1 MTCFLNR
8 LSVFKKSLKYKRNY
22 VKFTILGVKMIGQ
35 HDLLRSFRDNCG
47 FGLVANIKNKPSY
60 QVLDDAITAL
70 ERMMHRGA
78 VAADGKTGD
87 GSGLLISMPE
97 EFMRGVAES
106 NGVELSKQFG
116 IASIFTKDVKLL
128 DIFEET
134 CDNNDLKIVFRREV
148 PIDTNALGE
157 QAMASLPKIM
167 QFFIVPNSLMATNR
181 FDALLYLSRKECEH
195 KLMKERDFYIA
206 SMSSKVVSY
215 KGLVMPTHIKEFYK
229 DFQDE
234 KFKISFSLFHQRFST
249 NTLPEWRLAQPFR
262 AVAHNG
268 EINSVEGN
276 RINVE
281 IKSESIKSEVFTPE
295 EIQRILPILQLNSS
309 DSASADNFF
318 EFLIVNGMDF
328 FKAVRAIIPSAW
340 QNSPHMDP
348 ELRAFYEYHSTV
360 FEAWDGPAAFSVT
373 DGRYIGCVLDRNG
386 LRPSKYII
394 TNDDNLLIASE
405 YGVVDIKEE
414 DIKERGRLQ
423 SGEMLG
429 LDLKFGK
436 VLKSKEIDDYLK
448 STNPYMKWLNE
459 HMVYLQ
465 EHVEEQYSSSKD
477 IDVDNLIVRQRYFN
491 ITQEIVEQV
500 IEPMIIEGKEAVGS
514 MGDDTPL
521 AAFSNKQRN
530 FTDFFKQKF
539 AQVTNPPIDPIR
551 EKVVMSLNTGFGEIH
566 NILDE
571 IPTHA
576 QRLKSISPIITSE
589 KLAVLKSFGDN
600 KSPRYQAF
608 YHNTTFST
616 AYKNDL
622 QTSLS
627 TLVET
632 VIHSVKNDGT
642 RIIILDDGELSKE
655 NKVIPMAM
663 VVGRLNSSLL
673 KAKIRHLV
681 SMICI
686 TGEVVD
692 SHSAAVL
699 IGYGASAIFPN
710 LLFTTVAH
718 QLEKSKTMDMECSE
732 AFKAVHTSIN
742 GGILK
747 IMSKMGIATIASYRN
762 AGLFDV
768 MGLSHEISKDCFETS
783 HNVIPGLTYNDID
796 ERLTKYHKDAF
807 RNNGFNKIFPLNIGG
822 YYKFYNGQEHHDFGP
837 DVIHAIHDMAA
848 SGKKE
853 DFDKFK
859 NLVNKRGLKFIRDF
873 FELKSDRKSIDV
885 SEVEPKEVIF
895 KRFASAAMS
904 LGSISPEAHET
915 MAIAMNTIGG
925 QSNSGEGG
933 EDSARYGTNKVSK
946 IKQVASGR
954 FGVTPAYLRS
964 AEELQIK
971 VAQGAKPGEGGQ
983 LPGHKVTAL
992 IGKLRHTV
1000 PGVTL
1005 ISPPP
1010 HHDIYSIEDLAQLI
1024 FDLKQVNPKARVAV
1038 KLVSTVGVGT
1048 IAAGVAK
1055 AYADKIIIS
1064 GGDGGTGAAPLTSIK
1079 FAGNPWEIGLSEAH
1093 NALKANN
1100 LRGLVELQ
1108 TDGGL
1113 KTGLDVV
1120 KAALLGAESYAFGTG
1135 VLTIVG
1141 CKMLR
1146 ICHVNKCTVGIA
1158 TQNEKLRNEFF
1169 KGHVDQVINFFTL
1182 LAEDVRSIMAE
1193 LGYRTMEEMI
1203 GRVDLLKVTKDDFAQ
1218 KFDFSSILHQEKGVN
1233 THQQSFNHPFDDNLF
1248 EKDVLKEAY
1257 AAIKHPEYPI
1267 RIKREIKNVHRSFGA
1282 LVSGEIAEFYGD
1294 EGLKAGTITINLN
1307 GVAGQALGAFLI
1319 PGVSIYLD
1327 GVAND
1332 YIAKGMHGGKIVI
1345 TSKNQGEK
1353 FSAGG
1358 NTCLYGATGGKLYIS
1373 GSVGERFGVRN
1384 SGALAIVEGSGDNA
1398 CEYMTGG
1405 IVVILGKTGIN
1416 FGAGMTGGISFVYD
1430 CDHTFIENVNH
1441 ELVEAIRI
1449 DTDEGDEAR
1458 HYLKRLLKDY
1468 LVETGSNKA
1477 QELLENFRV
1486 EVRNFWL
1493 IKPKNLTKLPLNIE
1507 KGD

>member
-1 MTCFLNR
+1 M
-8 LSVFKKSLKYKRNY
+8 VEH
-22 VKFTILGVKMIGQ
+22 
-35 HDLLRSFRDNCG
+35 HDLLRSFKDNCG
-47 FGLVANIKNKPSY
+47 FGLVANIKNKASRK
-60 QVLDDAITAL
+60 VLDDAVTAL

-87 GSGLLISMPE
+87 GSGLLLSMPE
-97 EFMRGVAES
+97 EFIRKEASE
-106 NGVELSKQFG
+106 NGVELPTQFAV
-116 IASIFTKDVKLL
+116 ASVFTKNREHLESIKE
-128 DIFEET
+128 I
-134 CDNNDLKIVFRREV
+134 CANNDLKIVLTRDV
-148 PIDTNALGE
+148 PVDINALGD
-157 QAMASLPKIM
+157 QAIASLPNII
-167 QFFIVPNSLMATNR
+167 QLIITPNSIMATNR
-181 FDALLYLSRKECEH
+181 FDALLYLSRKEAEH
-195 KLMKERDFYIA
+195 KLIDDRDFYIA
-206 SMSSKVVSY
+206 SMSSKVLSY

-234 KFKISFSLFHQRFST
+234 TFKISFSLFHQRFST

-281 IKSESIKSEVFTPE
+281 IKSESIKSEVFTDD
-295 EIQRILPILQLNSS
+295 EINRILPILQLNSS

-328 FKAVRAIIPSAW
+328 FKAARAVIPSAW
-340 QNSPHMDP
+340 QNAPHMDP

-405 YGVVDIKEE
+405 YGVVDIDEA

-436 VLKSKEIDDYLK
+436 VLKNEQINDYLK
-448 STNPYMKWLNE
+448 SSNPYMKWLNE

-465 EHVEEQYSSSKD
+465 EHVEEQYTTQCEFESENFVK
-477 IDVDNLIVRQRYFN
+477 RQRFYN
-491 ITQEIVEQV
+491 ITQEVVEQV
-500 IEPMIIEGKEAVGS
+500 IEPMMIDGKEAVGS

-521 AAFSNKQRN
+521 AAFSDKQRA

-551 EKVVMSLNTGFGEIH
+551 EKVVMSLNTGFGEVH

-576 QRLKSISPIITSE
+576 HRLKSISPIVTRE
-589 KLAVLKSFGDN
+589 KLDVLKSFGDKN
-600 KSPRYQAF
+600 SPRYQAF

-616 AYKNDL
+616 AYTGDL
-622 QTSLS
+622 QNSLDS
-627 TLVET
+627 LVET
-632 VIHSVKNDGT
+632 VVDSVKNEGT
-642 RIIILDDGELSKE
+642 RIVILEDKEFSII
-655 NKVIPMAM
+655 NKVMPMAM
-663 VVGRLNSSLL
+663 VVGRLNIALL
-673 KAKIRHLV
+673 KAKVRHLV
-681 SMICI
+681 SII
-686 TGEVVD
+686 ASTGEVVD

-699 IGYGASAIFPN
+699 IGYGASAIYPN
-710 LLFTTVAH
+710 LLFATVVD
-718 QLEKSKTMDMECSE
+718 QLEKSNVMKMRCEE
-732 AFKAVHTSIN
+732 ALKSVHTALN
-742 GGILK
+742 GGLLK

-762 AGLFDV
+762 SGLFDV
-768 MGLSHEISKDCFETS
+768 LGLSKEIVKECFEVS
-783 HNVIPGLTYNDID
+783 HCAIGGLDYNDID
-796 ERLTKYHKDAF
+796 ERVTTNHKSAF
-807 RNNGFNKIFPLNIGG
+807 REDGFNKIFPLNIGG
-822 YYKFYNGQEHHDFGP
+822 YYKFYHGQEHHDFGP
-837 DVIHAIHDMAA
+837 GVIHAIHAVA
-848 SGKKE
+848 ESGKKE
-853 DFDKFK
+853 DFDRLKG
-859 NLVNKRGLKFIRDF
+859 LVNKRGLKFIRDF
-873 FELKSDRKSIDV
+873 FELKSDRKSIDI
-885 SEVEPKEVIF
+885 SEVESKEEIF

-915 MAIAMNTIGG
+915 IAIAMNRIGG

-933 EDSARYGTNKVSK
+933 EDASRFSTERVSK

-964 AEELQIK
+964 AEEIQIK

-983 LPGHKVTAL
+983 LPGHKVTPL

-1010 HHDIYSIEDLAQLI
+1010 HHDIYSIEDLSQLI
-1024 FDLKQVNPKARVAV
+1024 FDCKQVNPKARVAV
-1038 KLVSTVGVGT
+1038 KLVSTIGVGT

-1100 LRGLVELQ
+1100 LRGLVEVQ
-1108 TDGGL
+1108 ADGGL
-1113 KTGLDVV
+1113 KSGLDVV

-1135 VLTIVG
+1135 ILTIVG

-1146 ICHVNKCTVGIA
+1146 ICHVNKCSVGIA
-1158 TQNEKLRNEFF
+1158 TQNEKLREEFF
-1169 KGHVDQVINFFTL
+1169 KGHVDQVINYFTL

-1193 LGYRTMEEMI
+1193 LGYKTMEEMV
-1203 GRVDLLKVTKDDFAQ
+1203 GRVDLLKVVNDEFTQ
-1218 KFDFSSILHQEKGVN
+1218 KFDFSSILHEEKGIN
-1233 THQQSFNHPFDDNLF
+1233 THQQKFNHPFDDNSF
-1248 EKDVLKEAY
+1248 EKDVLKEAS
-1257 AAIKHPEYPI
+1257 AAIKHPEHPI
-1267 RIKREIKNVHRSFGA
+1267 RINREIKNTHRSFGA
-1282 LVSGEIAEFYGD
+1282 LISGEIAQYYGD
-1294 EGLKAGTITINLN
+1294 KGLKADTIKINLS
-1307 GVAGQALGAFLI
+1307 GIAGQALGAFLI
-1319 PGVSIYLD
+1319 PGVSIYVD

-1332 YIAKGMHGGKIVI
+1332 YIGKGMHGGKIII
-1345 TSKNQGEK
+1345 TSNNEGEEYG
-1353 FSAGG
+1353 AGG

-1373 GSVGERFGVRN
+1373 GSVGERFAVRN

-1405 IVVILGKTGIN
+1405 VVIILGRTGIN

-1430 CDHTFIENVNH
+1430 NDHTFVENVNR
-1441 ELVEAIRI
+1441 ELVEAVRI

-1468 LVETGSNKA
+1468 LVETGSQKVKD
-1477 QELLENFRV
+1477 LLENFRV

-1493 IKPKNLTKLPLNIE
+1493 VKPKNLTKLPLNLE
-1507 KGD
+1507 NGD

>member
-1 MTCFLNR
+1 M
-8 LSVFKKSLKYKRNY
+8 VEH
-22 VKFTILGVKMIGQ
+22 
-35 HDLLRSFRDNCG
+35 HDLLRSFKDNCG
-47 FGLVANIKNKPSY
+47 FGLVANIKNKASRK
-60 QVLDDAITAL
+60 VLDDAVTAL

-87 GSGLLISMPE
+87 GSGLLLSMPE
-97 EFMRGVAES
+97 EFIRKEAQKS
-106 NGVELSKQFG
+106 GVELSTQFAV
-116 IASIFTKDVKLL
+116 ASVFTKNREQLEILKE
-128 DIFEET
+128 I
-134 CDNNDLKIVFRREV
+134 CANNDLKVVLTRDV
-148 PIDTNALGE
+148 PVDINALGD
-157 QAMASLPKIM
+157 QAIASLPNII
-167 QFFIVPNSLMATNR
+167 QLVITPNSIMATNR
-181 FDALLYLSRKECEH
+181 FDALLYLSRKETEH
-195 KLMKERDFYIA
+195 KLIDDRDFYIA
-206 SMSSKVVSY
+206 SMSSTVLSY

-234 KFKISFSLFHQRFST
+234 SFKISFSLFHQRFST

-281 IKSESIKSEVFTPE
+281 IKSESIKSEVFTAE
-295 EIQRILPILQLNSS
+295 EIDRILPILQLNSS

-328 FKAVRAIIPSAW
+328 FKAARAVIPSAW
-340 QNSPHMDP
+340 QNAPHMDP

-405 YGVVDIKEE
+405 YGVVDIAEE
-414 DIKERGRLQ
+414 NIKERGRLQ

-436 VLKSKEIDDYLK
+436 VLKNEQINDYLK
-448 STNPYMKWLNE
+448 SSNPYMKWLNE
-459 HMVYLQ
+459 HMIYLQ
-465 EHVEEQYSSSKD
+465 EHVEEQYATQCEFETENFIK
-477 IDVDNLIVRQRYFN
+477 RQRFYN

-500 IEPMIIEGKEAVGS
+500 IEPMIIDGKEATGS

-521 AAFSNKQRN
+521 AAFSTKQRP

-551 EKVVMSLNTGFGEIH
+551 EKVVMSLNTGFGEVH
-566 NILDE
+566 NILNE

-576 QRLKSISPIITSE
+576 HRLKSISPIVTRE
-589 KLAVLKSFGDN
+589 KLDVLKSFGDK

-608 YHNTTFST
+608 YQNETFST
-616 AYKNDL
+616 AYSGEL
-622 QTSLS
+622 QNSLE
-627 TLVET
+627 TLINTIVN
-632 VIHSVKNDGT
+632 SVNNDGT
-642 RIIILDDGELSKE
+642 RIVILDDNEFSADK
-655 NKVIPMAM
+655 KIMPMAM
-663 VVGRLNSSLL
+663 VVGRLNIALL
-673 KAKIRHLV
+673 KAKVRHLV
-681 SMICI
+681 SII
-686 TGEVVD
+686 ASTGEVVD
-692 SHSAAVL
+692 SHGAAVL
-699 IGYGASAIFPN
+699 IGYGASAIYPN
-710 LLFTTVAH
+710 LLFATVVN
-718 QLEKSKTMDMECSE
+718 QLEKSNVLKMSCGE
-732 AFKAVHTSIN
+732 ALKSVHTALNN
-742 GGILK
+742 GLLK

-762 AGLFDV
+762 SGLFDV
-768 MGLSHEISKDCFETS
+768 LGLSNKIVEECFEVS
-783 HNVIPGLTYNDID
+783 HGAIGGLDYSDID
-796 ERLTKYHKDAF
+796 ERITTNHKSAF
-807 RNNGFNKIFPLNIGG
+807 KEDGFNKIFPLNIGG
-822 YYKFYNGQEHHDFGP
+822 YYKFYHGQEHHDFGP
-837 DVIHAIHDMAA
+837 AVIHAIHAVAD

-853 DFDKFK
+853 DFDRLKD
-859 NLVNKRGLKFIRDF
+859 LVNKRGFKFIRDF
-873 FELKSDRKSIDV
+873 FELKSDRKSIDI
-885 SEVEPKEVIF
+885 SEVEPKEEIF

-915 MAIAMNTIGG
+915 LAIAMNRIGG

-933 EDSARYGTNKVSK
+933 EDASRFGTERVSK

-964 AEELQIK
+964 AEEIQIK

-983 LPGHKVTAL
+983 LPGHKVTPL

-1010 HHDIYSIEDLAQLI
+1010 HHDIYSIEDLSQLI
-1024 FDLKQVNPKARVAV
+1024 FDCKQVNPKARVAV
-1038 KLVSTVGVGT
+1038 KLVSTIGVGT

-1100 LRGLVELQ
+1100 LRGLVEVQ
-1108 TDGGL
+1108 ADGGL
-1113 KTGLDVV
+1113 KSGLDVV

-1135 VLTIVG
+1135 LLTIVG

-1146 ICHVNKCTVGIA
+1146 ICHVNKCSVGIA
-1158 TQNEKLRNEFF
+1158 TQNEKLREEFF
-1169 KGHVDQVINFFTL
+1169 KGHVDQVINYFTL

-1193 LGYRTMEEMI
+1193 LGYKTMEDMI
-1203 GRVDLLKVTKDDFAQ
+1203 GHVNLLKVKDDEFAQ
-1218 KFDFSSILHQEKGVN
+1218 KFDFSSILHEEEGVN
-1233 THQQSFNHPFDDNLF
+1233 THQQRFNHPFDDNSF
-1248 EKDVLKEAY
+1248 EKDVLKEAM

-1267 RIKREIKNVHRSFGA
+1267 RINREIKNIHRSFGA
-1282 LVSGEIAEFYGD
+1282 LVSGEIAQYYGD
-1294 EGLKAGTITINLN
+1294 TGLKADTIKINLS
-1307 GVAGQALGAFLI
+1307 GIAGQALGAFLI
-1319 PGVSIYLD
+1319 PGVSIYVD

-1332 YIAKGMHGGKIVI
+1332 YIGKGMHGGKIII
-1345 TSKNQGEK
+1345 TSKNEGEEY
-1353 FSAGG
+1353 SAGG

-1373 GSVGERFGVRN
+1373 GSVGERFAVRN

-1405 IVVILGKTGIN
+1405 VVVILGKTGIN

-1430 CDHTFIENVNH
+1430 NDHSFIENVNR
-1441 ELVEAIRI
+1441 ELVEAVRI

-1468 LVETGSNKA
+1468 LVETGSKKA
-1477 QELLENFRV
+1477 KDLLENFRV

-1493 IKPKNLTKLPLNIE
+1493 VKPKNLTKLPLNLE
-1507 KGD
+1507 NGD

>member
-1 MTCFLNR
+1 M
-8 LSVFKKSLKYKRNY
+8 VEH
-22 VKFTILGVKMIGQ
+22 
-35 HDLLRSFRDNCG
+35 HDLLRSFKDNCG
-47 FGLVANIKNKPSY
+47 FGLVANIKNKPSHK
-60 QVLDDAITAL
+60 VLNDAITAL

-87 GSGLLISMPE
+87 GSGLLLSMPREFLIE
-97 EFMRGVAES
+97 EASKNGIELPTQFAVAS
-106 NGVELSKQFG
+106 V
-116 IASIFTKDVKLL
+116 FTKDVNHLKTLEN
-128 DIFEET
+128 I
-134 CDNNDLKIVFRREV
+134 CANNDLKVVLNRDV
-148 PIDTNALGE
+148 PVDINALGD
-157 QAMASLPKIM
+157 QAIASLPSII
-167 QFFIVPNSLMATNR
+167 QLFIIPNSIMATNR
-181 FDALLYLSRKECEH
+181 FDALLYLSRKETEH
-195 KLMKERDFYIA
+195 QLVDDRDFYIA
-206 SMSSKVVSY
+206 SMSSTVLSY

-229 DFQDE
+229 DFQNE
-234 KFKISFSLFHQRFST
+234 NFKISFSLFHQRFST

-276 RINVE
+276 RMNVE
-281 IKSESIKSEVFTPE
+281 IKSESIKSEVFTDE
-295 EIQRILPILQLNSS
+295 EIKRILPILQLNSS

-328 FKAVRAIIPSAW
+328 FKAVRAVIPSAW
-340 QNSPHMDP
+340 QNAPHMDP

-386 LRPSKYII
+386 LRPSKYIV
-394 TNDDNLLIASE
+394 TKDDNLLIASE
-405 YGVVDIKEE
+405 YGVVDIAEE

-436 VLKSKEIDDYLK
+436 LLKNNQIDDYLK
-448 STNPYMKWLNE
+448 SSNPYMKWLND
-459 HMVYLQ
+459 HMIYLQ
-465 EHVEEQYSSSKD
+465 EHVEAQYVSTCEFEA
-477 IDVDNLIVRQRYFN
+477 DNLIKRQRYFN
-491 ITQEIVEQV
+491 VTQEIIEQV
-500 IEPMIIEGKEAVGS
+500 IEPMISDAKEPVGS

-521 AAFSNKQRN
+521 AAFSSKQRN
-530 FTDFFKQKF
+530 FTDYFKQKF

-551 EKVVMSLNTGFGEIH
+551 EKVVMSLNTGFGEVH

-571 IPTHA
+571 IPSHA
-576 QRLKSISPIITSE
+576 HRLKAISPIITRE
-589 KLAVLKSFGDN
+589 KLDVLKSFGDK
-600 KSPRYQAF
+600 KSPSYQYF
-608 YHNTTFST
+608 YHNKTFST
-616 AYKNDL
+616 AYSGELKSALD
-622 QTSLS
+622 SL
-627 TLVET
+627 VDE
-632 VIHSVKNDGT
+632 IINSVKNEGS
-642 RIIILDDGELSKE
+642 RIVILDDYEFSE
-655 NKVIPMAM
+655 TNKIIPMAM
-663 VVGRLNSSLL
+663 VIGRLNIALL
-673 KAKIRHLV
+673 KANVRHLV
-681 SMICI
+681 SMIAV
-686 TGEVVD
+686 TGEVMD

-699 IGYGASAIFPN
+699 IGYGASAIYPN
-710 LLFTTVAH
+710 LLFSTTAEFVN
-718 QLEKSKTMDMECSE
+718 KSNVVNIECSE
-732 AFKAVHTSIN
+732 ALKAVHTSLN
-742 GGILK
+742 GGLLK

-768 MGLSHEISKDCFETS
+768 MGLSKEIVEDCFES
-783 HNVIPGLTYNDID
+783 SYSVLNGLEYSDID

-807 RNNGFNKIFPLNIGG
+807 CENGFNKIFPLNIGG
-822 YYKFYNGQEHHDFGP
+822 FYKFYTNQEHHDFGP
-837 DVIHAIHDMAA
+837 SVIHAIHAMAD

-853 DFDKFK
+853 DYNKLRD
-859 NLVNKRGLKFIRDF
+859 LVNKRGLKFIRDF
-873 FELKSDRKSIDV
+873 FELKSDRGAIDI
-885 SEVEPKEVIF
+885 SEVEPKEEIF

-915 MAIAMNTIGG
+915 IAIAMNRIGA

-933 EDSARYGTNKVSK
+933 EDVVRFGTERNSK

-964 AEELQIK
+964 AEEIQIK

-983 LPGHKVTAL
+983 LPGHKVTSL

-1024 FDLKQVNPKARVAV
+1024 FDCKQVNPAARVAV

-1079 FAGNPWEIGLSEAH
+1079 FAGNPWELGLSEAH

-1100 LRGLVELQ
+1100 LRGLVEVQ
-1108 TDGGL
+1108 ADGGL
-1113 KTGLDVV
+1113 KTGLDVI

-1135 VLTIVG
+1135 ILTIVG

-1146 ICHVNKCTVGIA
+1146 ICHVNKCSVGIA
-1158 TQNEKLRNEFF
+1158 TQNEKLREEFF
-1169 KGHVDQVINFFTL
+1169 KGHVDQIINYFTL
-1182 LAEDVRSIMAE
+1182 MAEDIRSIMAE
-1193 LGYRTMEEMI
+1193 LGFKTMEEMI
-1203 GRVDLLKVTKDDFAQ
+1203 GRVDLLKVVEDPFAQ
-1218 KFDFSSILHQEKGVN
+1218 KFDFSSVLHQEEGVN
-1233 THQQSFNHPFDDNLF
+1233 THQQKFNHPFDDNAF
-1248 EKDVLKEAY
+1248 EKDVLKEAMS
-1257 AAIKHPEYPI
+1257 AIKHPEHPV
-1267 RIKREIKNVHRSFGA
+1267 RITREVTNLNRSFGA
-1282 LVSGEIAEFYGD
+1282 MISGVIAQYYGD
-1294 EGLKAGTITINLN
+1294 EGLRADTIKINLT
-1307 GVAGQALGAFLI
+1307 GISGQALGAFLI

-1327 GVAND
+1327 GVSND
-1332 YIAKGMHGGKIVI
+1332 YIGKGMHGGKIII
-1345 TSKNQGEK
+1345 TSKNQGEA

-1373 GSVGERFGVRN
+1373 GSVGERFAVRN
-1384 SGALAIVEGSGDNA
+1384 SGALAVVEGTGDNA

-1405 IVVILGKTGIN
+1405 VVIILGRTGIN
-1416 FGAGMTGGISFVYD
+1416 FGAGMTGGVSFVYD
-1430 CDHTFIENVNH
+1430 EDHSFIENVNH
-1441 ELVEAIRI
+1441 ELVEAVRI

-1458 HYLKRLLKDY
+1458 HYLKKLLKDY
-1468 LVETGSNKA
+1468 VVETQSEKA
-1477 QELLENFRV
+1477 KELLENFRV

-1493 IKPKNLTKLPLNIE
+1493 VKPKNLTKLPLNIE

>member
-1 MTCFLNR
+1 
-8 LSVFKKSLKYKRNY
+8 
-22 VKFTILGVKMIGQ
+22 MIKH
-35 HDLLRSFRDNCG
+35 HDLLRSFKDNCG
-47 FGLVANIKNKPSY
+47 FGLVANIKNRASRK
-60 QVLDDAITAL
+60 VLDDAVTAL

-87 GSGLLISMPE
+87 GSGLLLSMPE
-97 EFMRGVAES
+97 EFIRKEASE
-106 NGVELSKQFG
+106 NGVELPTQFAV
-116 IASIFTKDVKLL
+116 ASLFTKDKAHLSLL
-128 DIFEET
+128 EEI
-134 CDNNDLKIVFRREV
+134 CINNDLKVVYTRNV
-148 PIDTNALGE
+148 PIDVNALGN
-157 QAMASLPKIM
+157 QALESLPNII
-167 QFFIVPNSLMATNR
+167 QLFIVPNSIMATNR
-181 FDALLYLSRKECEH
+181 FDALLYLSRKETEH
-195 KLMKERDFYIA
+195 KLIDDRDFYIS
-206 SMSSKVVSY
+206 SMSSKVLSY
-215 KGLVMPTHIKEFYK
+215 KGLIMPTHIKEFYK
-229 DFQDE
+229 DLQNDS
-234 KFKISFSLFHQRFST
+234 FKISFSLFHQRFST

-276 RINVE
+276 RVNVK
-281 IKSESIKSEVFTPE
+281 IKSEFIKSEVFSDE
-295 EIQRILPILQLNSS
+295 EIARILPILQLNSS

-328 FKAVRAIIPSAW
+328 FKAARGVIPSAW
-340 QNSPHMDP
+340 QNAPHMDP

-373 DGRYIGCVLDRNG
+373 DGRYVGCVLDRNG

-429 LDLKFGK
+429 VDLKFGK
-436 VLKSKEIDDYLK
+436 VLKNEQINDYLK
-448 STNPYMKWLNE
+448 SSNPYMKWLNE
-459 HMVYLQ
+459 HMIYLQ
-465 EHVEEQYSSSKD
+465 EHVEEESLSQYSFDD
-477 IDVDNLIVRQRYFN
+477 INLVERQRFFN

-500 IEPMIIEGKEAVGS
+500 IEPMIKDSKEAVGS

-530 FTDFFKQKF
+530 FSDYFKQKF

-551 EKVVMSLNTGFGEIH
+551 EKVVMSLNTGFGEVH
-566 NILDE
+566 NILNE
-571 IPTHA
+571 IPSHA
-576 QRLKSISPIITSE
+576 HRLKSISPIITKE
-589 KLAVLKSFGDN
+589 KLDVLKSFGDK
-600 KSPRYQAF
+600 KSPRYQA
-608 YHNTTFST
+608 YCHNTIFST
-616 AYKNDL
+616 TYKKDL
-622 QTSLS
+622 KE
-627 TLVET
+627 TLDKLASNVVSS
-632 VIHSVKNDGT
+632 VINNGT
-642 RIIILDDGELSKE
+642 RIVILDDSDFSMD

-663 VVGRLNSSLL
+663 VIGRLNLALL
-673 KAKIRHLV
+673 KAKVRHLV
-681 SMICI
+681 SLIAI

-699 IGYGASAIFPN
+699 IGYGANAIYPN
-710 LLFTTVAH
+710 LLFATVIN
-718 QLEKSKTMDMECSE
+718 QVEKSKSINIEPRE
-732 AFKAVHTSIN
+732 AIKAVRSALN
-742 GGILK
+742 AGLLK

-762 AGLFDV
+762 SGLFDV
-768 MGLSHEISKDCFETS
+768 LGLSHEIVEECFETS
-783 HNVIPGLTYNDID
+783 HSSLHGLAYNDID
-796 ERLTKYHKDAF
+796 QRVTKYHNEAF
-807 RNNGFNKIFPLNIGG
+807 KEDGFKKIFPLNIGG
-822 YYKFYNGQEHHDFGP
+822 YYKFYSGQEHHDFGP
-837 DVIHAIHDMAA
+837 AVIHAIHAVA
-848 SGKKE
+848 ENGRKE
-853 DFDKFK
+853 DFDKLK
-859 NLVNKRGLKFIRDF
+859 DLVNKRGLKFIRDF
-873 FELKSDRKSIDV
+873 FEFKSDRKSIDI
-885 SEVEPKEVIF
+885 SEVESKEEIF

-915 MAIAMNTIGG
+915 IAIAMNRIGG

-933 EDSARYGTNKVSK
+933 EDKERFGTERRSK

-964 AEELQIK
+964 AEEIQIK

-983 LPGHKVTAL
+983 LPGHKVTPL

-1000 PGVTL
+1000 AGVTL

-1024 FDLKQVNPKARVAV
+1024 FDVKQVNPHSRVAV
-1038 KLVSTVGVGT
+1038 KLVSTIGVGT

-1100 LRGLVELQ
+1100 LRELVEVQ
-1108 TDGGL
+1108 ADGGL

-1146 ICHVNKCTVGIA
+1146 ICHVNKCSVGIA
-1158 TQNEKLRNEFF
+1158 TQNDKLRQEFF
-1169 KGHVDQVINFFTL
+1169 KGHVGQVINFFTL

-1193 LGYRTMEEMI
+1193 LGFKTMEEMI
-1203 GRVDLLKVTKDDFAQ
+1203 GRVDILKVVDDEFAQ
-1218 KFDFSSILHQEKGVN
+1218 KFDFSSILHEEEGIN
-1233 THQQSFNHPFDDNLF
+1233 THQQQFNHPFDDNSF
-1248 EKDVLKEAY
+1248 EKDVLREAY
-1257 AAIKHPEYPI
+1257 SAIKHPQHPI
-1267 RIKREIKNVHRSFGA
+1267 RITREITNLNRSFGA
-1282 LVSGEIAEFYGD
+1282 LVSGEIAQFYGD
-1294 EGLKAGTITINLN
+1294 EGLKADTIKINLS
-1307 GVAGQALGAFLI
+1307 GIAGQALGAFLI
-1319 PGVSIYLD
+1319 PGVSIYLQ

-1332 YIAKGMHGGKIVI
+1332 YIGKGMHGGKII
-1345 TSKNQGEK
+1345 IRSDNEGELY
-1353 FSAGG
+1353 SAGG

-1373 GSVGERFGVRN
+1373 GSVGERFAVRN

-1405 IVVILGKTGIN
+1405 IVVMLGKTGIN

-1430 CDHTFIENVNH
+1430 ADHSFVENVNR
-1441 ELVEAIRI
+1441 ELVDAMRI
-1449 DTDEGDEAR
+1449 DTDESADAR
-1458 HYLKRLLKDY
+1458 HLLKRLIKDY
-1468 LVETGSNKA
+1468 VVETDSKKA
-1477 QELLENFRV
+1477 KDLLQNFRV

-1493 IKPKNLTKLPLNIE
+1493 VKPKNLTKLPLSVD